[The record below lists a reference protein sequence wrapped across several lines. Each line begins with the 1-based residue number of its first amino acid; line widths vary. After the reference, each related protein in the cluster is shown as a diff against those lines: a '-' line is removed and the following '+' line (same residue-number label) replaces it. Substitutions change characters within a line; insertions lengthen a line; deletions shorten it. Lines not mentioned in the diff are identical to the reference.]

1 MNFGDFLSAGVDTLA
16 GFDRD
21 AALAVCI
28 APSRVREWQA
38 VHGVYYGPTRF
49 TRRQAQ
55 AREMAGGA
63 SLDKLVLIERK
74 LRRVT
79 DDGERWRL
87 REELLR
93 FTGRYDALSRHA
105 DTLIDTPKPPPQK
118 QLRFSR
124 SKSGMRTMTLTYA
137 ERDIADVEH
146 ALRQVID
153 HERPAAAQLA
163 DAFVGLLRN
172 DAYDN
177 PPSAPTR
184 IPHAAP
190 RPMILIPLPQWIRLG
205 AAATTG
211 ADAPATGATGT
222 DAAAAAEVT
231 LHLTDGTS
239 MTGAE
244 FLAKHYGAELE
255 VALFHPREGA
265 VNLYRTQRFANAK
278 QRDLAGLLMPVCP
291 APDCRHGSDA
301 CEMHHVQSW
310 ARGGMTNMNNLSP
323 LCRYHNGVNDD
334 DPAHHYRGRIELRG
348 GTPMWVSPSGRA
360 VPARTPGAMRLL
372 FGDATSP

>member
-1 MNFGDFLSAGVDTLA
+1 MEFGDFLSAGVDTLA

-21 AALAVCI
+21 AALAACV

-172 DAYDN
+172 DA
-177 PPSAPTR
+177 PTH

-190 RPMILIPLPQWIRLG
+190 RPMILIPLPEWTHLSAATAT
-205 AAATTG
+205 AAA
-211 ADAPATGATGT
+211 ADAP
-222 DAAAAAEVT
+222 AAAAEVT

-244 FLAKHYGAELE
+244 FLAKYYGAELE

-291 APDCRHGSDA
+291 APDCRHGADA

-310 ARGGMTNMNNLSP
+310 ARGGMTNMDNLSP

-334 DPAHHYRGRIELRG
+334 DPAHHYRGRIEVRG
-348 GTPMWVSPSGRA
+348 GTPVWVSPSGRP
-360 VPARTPGAMRLL
+360 VPARTPGAMQLL
-372 FGDATSP
+372 FSD